1 MNSLRII
8 VFVCILFAAFSYAQE
23 GIDFTNGLI
32 KITIEPEEGSVGGT
46 VDYQFYSALRTDS
59 VELDARNMTIEAV
72 RVNRKKV
79 DFSYRNDKLTIYR
92 KLKADKS
99 YDIQI
104 DYSATPKKAL
114 YFVGWHDD
122 NPNNNQV
129 WTQGQG
135 KYSSHWV
142 PSFDN
147 MSEKVE
153 FDLEITFEKGYDVVA
168 NGVLEGTEDLD
179 SLQLWKYRMN
189 KPMSSYLLAF
199 AIGQYE
205 EEKIS
210 SKSGIP
216 ILLYTYQGKSDRL
229 EPTYRYT
236 NDIMD
241 FLEKEMAVP
250 YPWQNYKQIPV
261 RDFLYAGMENT
272 GTTIF
277 SDSYLIDSL
286 AYEDKNYFDVNA
298 HEMAHQW
305 FGNLVTEVSA
315 KDHWLHEGF
324 ATYYALLA
332 GKEIIGDDYF
342 YWKLFDSAEA
352 LKDHKEET
360 LVDPGASSLTF
371 YEKGAWA
378 IVMLRDLVGDQ
389 AFKNGIK
396 RFLETFAFNNA
407 TVEDFLEIMRT
418 ESGADLKEF
427 ETNWLRSASFPI
439 ELAKEYLKRE
449 SASVNAWYEMRW
461 ELTASN
467 ETNEEIIRRY
477 WEKMESEYFRRHTLA
492 KFNKSLS
499 ISFIKEI
506 FKSDSAELRK
516 TLAVYMERIPPE
528 LQSEFES
535 LLDDDSYITRES
547 ALFKL
552 WIYFPAK
559 RKEYLEKTRGIVGL
573 NHYNV
578 RIMWLFLA
586 VLTQDFD
593 TMEER
598 NNYRQELFQYTSPE
612 YSFEIRQNAFS
623 VITEVFQLS
632 EQNLRDLVNA
642 SVHPVWQF
650 RSFARN
656 MLNSL
661 LEDKKQ
667 LERLSTLVEEL
678 NGEEQ
683 RYLLKQLE
691 SK

>member
-1 MNSLRII
+1 MNSLRINT
-8 VFVCILFAAFSYAQE
+8 FVCILLAALSYAQE
-23 GIDFTNGLI
+23 GIDFTHARIQVL
-32 KITIEPEEGSVGGT
+32 IEPEVRSVSGA
-46 VDYQFYSALRTDS
+46 VDYKFNTSLRADS
-59 VELDARNMTIEAV
+59 VILDARDMTIKEV
-72 RVNRKKV
+72 RINRKKV
-79 DFSYRNDKLTIYR
+79 DFSYNNDKLTVYR

-99 YDIQI
+99 YDLQV
-104 DYSATPKKAL
+104 DYSATPKKSV
-114 YFVGWHDD
+114 YFVGWQDE
-122 NPNNNQV
+122 NPDNNQV

-153 FDLEITFEKGYDVVA
+153 FDLEITFKKGYEVVA
-168 NGVLEGTEDLD
+168 NGILEGKEDLD
-179 SLQLWKYRMN
+179 SLQLWKYNMN

-205 EEKIS
+205 KEEIAS
-210 SKSGIP
+210 ASGIP
-216 ILLYTYQGKSDRL
+216 IILYTYKGKRDRL

-236 NDIMD
+236 AEIMD
-241 FLEKEMAVP
+241 FLEEEIAVP

-277 SDSYLIDSL
+277 SDSFLIDSL

-324 ATYYALLA
+324 ATYYSLLA
-332 GKEIIGDDYF
+332 GKEINGDDYF

-389 AFKNGIK
+389 AFRNGIK
-396 RFLETFAFNNA
+396 RFLESFAYENV
-407 TVEDFLEIMRT
+407 TIEDFLQIMQA
-418 ESGADLKEF
+418 EAGADLKAF

-439 ELAKEYLKRE
+439 DLAKDYLKRE
-449 SASVNAWYEMRW
+449 SASVRAWYEMRW
-461 ELTASN
+461 ELTVSN
-467 ETNEEIIRRY
+467 ETNEEIIKRY
-477 WEKMESEYFRRHTLA
+477 WEKTESEYFKRHVLA

-499 ISFIKEI
+499 VDFIKEI
-506 FKSDSAELRK
+506 FGSGSAELRK
-516 TLAVYMERIPPE
+516 ALAVYMERIPPE
-528 LQSEFES
+528 LQPEFES
-535 LLDDDSYITRES
+535 LLDDDSYVTRES

-559 RKEYLEKTRGIVGL
+559 RKEYLEKTRGIIGL

-593 TMEER
+593 TAEER
-598 NNYRQELFQYTSPE
+598 SKYRQELFHYTSPE
-612 YSFEIRQNAFS
+612 YSYEIRQNAFS

-632 EQNLRDLVNA
+632 EQNLKDLVNA

-661 LEDKKQ
+661 LKDEKQ
-667 LERLSTLVEEL
+667 SKRLSVLVEEL

-683 RYLLKQLE
+683 RYLIKQLE